1 MQPIPLSAALTA
13 GGATLEGT
21 LAIVG
26 EGALSAP
33 PKTPPLVDPKNLG
46 AADSADYQHQQLP
59 TGPATFRPP
68 PANNPGVEARGRPFG
83 RFPDIERRETLKRME
98 VAGVSPSARALWHV
112 LVLHENPHT
121 GQCNPSIPTLME
133 LTGRGDRTVQR
144 NRRELERGGWLRTF
158 RGASRYSGGQLS
170 NCYVPSSEVESV
182 RTPPRHGD
190 GRGGSWWRGKEEGE
204 G

>member
-1 MQPIPLSAALTA
+1 MQPIPLSAPLTA

-83 RFPDIERRETLKRME
+83 RLPDKERREALKRME
-98 VAGVSPSARALWHV
+98 VAGVSPAARALWHV

-182 RTPPRHGD
+182 RTPPVMVT
-190 GRGGSWWRGKEEGE
+190 GGVSW
-204 G
+204 